1 MKDGGYHDNLNENC
15 GSEVTMDNVTCKEE
29 EKKDEL
35 HISEME
41 KKRKK
46 DEEGELVNNYFD
58 GSYS

>member
-1 MKDGGYHDNLNENC
+1 MNENC